1 MLASSAF
8 QKFYAV
14 RKGYSMHVQMQ
25 RVERDT
31 SHVHTRLL
39 LVLYLILFLH
49 DLIYDGEKS

>member
-8 QKFYAV
+8 KKFYAV
-14 RKGYSMHVQMQ
+14 RKGYIMHVQMQ

-39 LVLYLILFLH
+39 LVLCLIHFLH
-49 DLIYDGEKS
+49 VLIYDVEKS